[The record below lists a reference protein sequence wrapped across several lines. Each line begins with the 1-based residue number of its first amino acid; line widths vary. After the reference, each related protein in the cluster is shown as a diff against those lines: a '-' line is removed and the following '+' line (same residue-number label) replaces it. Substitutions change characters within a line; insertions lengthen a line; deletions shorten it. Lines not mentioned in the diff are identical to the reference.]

1 VKKYTLFY
9 LYTGMSH
16 FNTRFKYPP
25 LYTKRIKYIYDCYGT
40 IIARTDKEI
49 IQHNFRNRKRL
60 RDYMKIRNKSFKDI
74 IRDGHFDEII
84 YLNDIQTLKRD
95 EMILNDIPQ
104 AYKKRKEKLHNQRLY
119 VSRIAMR
126 GVKTKT
132 GSVINLPSDLV
143 PIICSFAVPESKK
156 YNYM

>member
-1 VKKYTLFY
+1 MKKYNCLTRY
-9 LYTGMSH
+9 IRMSYDS
-16 FNTRFKYPP
+16 RFKYPP
-25 LYTKRIKYIYDCYGT
+25 LYTKEVKYIYDCYGT

-60 RDYMKIRNKSFKDI
+60 RNYMKSRNKSFKDI
-74 IRDGHFDEII
+74 IRDGNFDEII
-84 YLNDIQTLKRD
+84 YLNDIQTLRRD
-95 EMILNDIPQ
+95 QMILNDIPQ
-104 AYKKRKEKLHNQRLY
+104 AYQKRREKLHDQRLD

-132 GSVINLPSDLV
+132 GSIIKLPSDLV
-143 PIICSFAVPESKK
+143 PMICSYAVPESKK